1 MRKDR
6 TSAAA
11 ARAKAARDGGHNSAG
26 PGHEREPLDSESHI
40 DALNINIYDVVM
52 RTTIDLDPDVDAR
65 LRALARERG
74 VPLRTVIN
82 DALRAGTRS
91 GAGDAQ
97 PYMLPSH
104 RLGVRPG
111 IDLDK
116 ALRLAGE
123 LEDDET
129 VRKLDLRK

>member
-1 MRKDR
+1 LIIR
-6 TSAAA
+6 
-11 ARAKAARDGGHNSAG
+11 
-26 PGHEREPLDSESHI
+26 
-40 DALNINIYDVVM
+40 IYDAGM

-82 DALRAGTRS
+82 DALRAAIQPN
-91 GAGDAQ
+91 AGDAL
-97 PYMLPSH
+97 PYTLPSR

-111 IDLDK
+111 INLDK

-123 LEDDET
+123 LEDDEI
-129 VRKLDLRK
+129 VRKLELRK

>member
-1 MRKDR
+1 LAPAGGSDN
-6 TSAAA
+6 
-11 ARAKAARDGGHNSAG
+11 RDDG
-26 PGHEREPLDSESHI
+26 ESTFCDDHAEQRFYKSCLNI
-40 DALNINIYDVVM
+40 DALYISIYDATM
-52 RTTIDLDPDVDAR
+52 RTTIDLDPDLDAR

-74 VPLRTVIN
+74 VPLRIVIN
-82 DALRAGTRS
+82 DALRAGTQP
-91 GAGDAQ
+91 GAGDAP
-97 PYMLPSH
+97 PYTLPSR

-123 LEDDET
+123 LEDDEI

>member
-1 MRKDR
+1 MDR
-6 TSAAA
+6 PET
-11 ARAKAARDGGHNSAG
+11 
-26 PGHEREPLDSESHI
+26 LTHI
-40 DALNINIYDVVM
+40 DASECGIYDAVM

-82 DALRAGTRS
+82 DALRAGI
-91 GAGDAQ
+91 Q
-97 PYMLPSH
+97 PGVGEATPYVLPSRH
-104 RLGVRPG
+104 LGVRPG

-123 LEDDET
+123 LEDNES

>member
-1 MRKDR
+1 
-6 TSAAA
+6 
-11 ARAKAARDGGHNSAG
+11 
-26 PGHEREPLDSESHI
+26 
-40 DALNINIYDVVM
+40 M

-82 DALRAGTRS
+82 DALRAGIRP
-91 GAGDAQ
+91 DASDPT
-97 PYMLPSH
+97 PYRLPSR

-116 ALRLAGE
+116 SLRLAGE
-123 LEDDET
+123 LEDEEI
-129 VRKLDLRK
+129 VRKLELRK

>member
-1 MRKDR
+1 MREEEAR
-6 TSAAA
+6 PTSCL
-11 ARAKAARDGGHNSAG
+11 N
-26 PGHEREPLDSESHI
+26 I
-40 DALNINIYDVVM
+40 DALYFSIYDAGV
-52 RTTIDLDPDVDAR
+52 RTTVDLDPDLDAR

-74 VPLRTVIN
+74 VPLRTVIT
-82 DALRAGTRS
+82 DALRAGTHP
-91 GAGDAQ
+91 GAGDAP
-97 PYMLPSH
+97 PYTLSSR

-123 LEDDET
+123 LEDDEI

>member
-1 MRKDR
+1 V
-6 TSAAA
+6 T
-11 ARAKAARDGGHNSAG
+11 
-26 PGHEREPLDSESHI
+26 HI
-40 DALNINIYDVVM
+40 DALSARIYDAAM

-65 LRALARERG
+65 LRALARERR

-82 DALRAGTRS
+82 EALRAGIQPA
-91 GAGDAQ
+91 AGDVP
-97 PYMLPSH
+97 PYTLPSR

-123 LEDDET
+123 LEDAEI

>member
-1 MRKDR
+1 
-6 TSAAA
+6 
-11 ARAKAARDGGHNSAG
+11 
-26 PGHEREPLDSESHI
+26 
-40 DALNINIYDVVM
+40 M
-52 RTTIDLDPDVDAR
+52 RTTVDLDPDVDAR

-82 DALRAGTRS
+82 DALRAGIRP
-91 GAGDAQ
+91 GGGDAP
-97 PYMLPSH
+97 PYTLPSR

-116 ALRLAGE
+116 ALALAGD
-123 LEDDET
+123 LEDDEV

>member
-1 MRKDR
+1 MARVAS
-6 TSAAA
+6 SAAA
-11 ARAKAARDGGHNSAG
+11 A
-26 PGHEREPLDSESHI
+26 HI
-40 DALNINIYDVVM
+40 DAWTCGIYDAGM

-82 DALRAGTRS
+82 DALRAGTAA
-91 GAGDAQ
+91 GAGDPS
-97 PYMLPSH
+97 PYTLPTR

-129 VRKLDLRK
+129 VRKLELRK